1 MTRDEIRRLIGGYA
15 TGSLSEAERRI
26 LFEAA
31 LADQEL
37 FDELAREQ
45 ALKEALEE
53 PGAKARLAAA
63 LVLPKPWWK
72 TSWVWAAATAATV
85 VVIAGIVV
93 MRPSAKVEQVAGLE
107 VPELPVPPSPLPAL
121 QTAPSLAP
129 PSVAEP
135 SARRAVAAPRVATG
149 IPEAAPQAA
158 RKANAEVS
166 AAPEPQ
172 PPKEAPAAAP
182 VAVPAPPE
190 IAAQAPQIAIPGAQA
205 FAQGGPAAGTGTL
218 AAPLQPVAPA
228 PAPAAG
234 GGGRGG
240 GRGGRGGG
248 GGGGGRGIGGFG
260 GGIGNGVAGGARA
273 LAQPQV
279 AVPARFAFDYAV
291 TPENVLR
298 ITPAANGFLSVA
310 VNNPT
315 GPATLFSGRAVQ
327 AGSVTEVALPADSVM
342 VSVVFSAQANP
353 TGLAAAITSSTDP
366 LSGTRFDPN
375 PSPNSV
381 LYAVIPLK
389 R

>member
-1 MTRDEIRRLIGGYA
+1 MTRDEIRGLIGGYA
-15 TGSLSEAERRI
+15 TGSLSEAERKI

-31 LADQEL
+31 LEDQEL
-37 FDELAREQ
+37 FEELAREQ

-53 PGAKARLAAA
+53 PGAKARLASA
-63 LVLPKPWWK
+63 LDHRPKPWWR

-93 MRPSAKVEQVAGLE
+93 MSRSPKVEEVARLE
-107 VPELPVPPSPLPAL
+107 VPELPAPTPAPAPLPE
-121 QTAPSLAP
+121 P
-129 PSVAEP
+129 PP
-135 SARRAVAAPRVATG
+135 RVAAPAPKAPVV
-149 IPEAAPQAA
+149 PEVVPQAAPQA
-158 RKANAEVS
+158 KAEGR
-166 AAPEPQ
+166 AAFPPQ
-172 PPKEAPAAAP
+172 PPKEAPAAALP
-182 VAVPAPPE
+182 EVPE
-190 IAAQAPQIAIPGAQA
+190 APQIAAGTPQALPPIPQPAGQIVVPGSQA
-205 FAQGGPAAGTGTL
+205 FAQGNVGGFAGAPGAAS
-218 AAPLQPVAPA
+218 QPVAPPA
-228 PAPAAG
+228 PAPAAAPAG

-248 GGGGGRGIGGFG
+248 GGGRGAG
-260 GGIGNGVAGGARA
+260 GGARA

-298 ITPAANGFLSVA
+298 ITPAANGFLTVA

-327 AGSVTEVALPADSVM
+327 AGSVTEVALPADSVL

-353 TGLAAAITSSTDP
+353 TGQAAAITGSTDA
-366 LSGTRFDPN
+366 LSGTRSDPN